1 MDSLYSETPSNIDKI
16 LSFVITDYE
25 KTVDLIF
32 SSDKCIFYD
41 ACSFRYHSNFC
52 KIGQNSI
59 IEYIKSKNGIII
71 ITRCILMEL
80 AGTSQ
85 SLNDLYID
93 YIKNLSE
100 NGINVLLFDEKY
112 IFDILSEEYDSSAKV
127 NKIFSFAVRNF
138 NSPIGTVRKTIDSDE
153 KLKEILKGTEISKKS
168 ICAKLFSKVK
178 GNKKSEDDLGEELIG
193 ICVYMLLHLSGE
205 PSGKFVVISDDHE
218 AAARFSAGTKSI
230 PQNVSDK
237 IVVILSTVRL
247 LQNMINED
255 YITDSALVENMLK
268 KIIVDKRKVYAAK
281 QNDISTQP
289 YSFTAE
295 EITQLITAKNKI
307 SIIY

>member
-1 MDSLYSETPSNIDKI
+1 
-16 LSFVITDYE
+16 
-25 KTVDLIF
+25 
-32 SSDKCIFYD
+32 
-41 ACSFRYHSNFC
+41 
-52 KIGQNSI
+52 
-59 IEYIKSKNGIII
+59 
-71 ITRCILMEL
+71 
-80 AGTSQ
+80 
-85 SLNDLYID
+85 
-93 YIKNLSE
+93 
-100 NGINVLLFDEKY
+100 
-112 IFDILSEEYDSSAKV
+112 
-127 NKIFSFAVRNF
+127 
-138 NSPIGTVRKTIDSDE
+138 
-153 KLKEILKGTEISKKS
+153 
-168 ICAKLFSKVK
+168 
-178 GNKKSEDDLGEELIG
+178 
-193 ICVYMLLHLSGE
+193 MLLHLSGE

-255 YITDSALVENMLK
+255 YITDSVLVENMLK
-268 KIIVDKRKVYAAK
+268 KIIIDKRKVYAAK